1 MIARHKLK
9 LAVYAVIVKKLHNLH
24 SIGLY
29 ALKGFNSRFCL
40 LISKQEIS
48 LALFFRN
55 GVRRNPL
62 SKTLIPE

>member
-9 LAVYAVIVKKLHNLH
+9 LAVYAVIVKILHYLH

-29 ALKGFNSRFCL
+29 ALESFNSRFCL
-40 LISKQEIS
+40 LISKQEIR
-48 LALFFRN
+48 LTLFFRN